1 MATRDVSSYA
11 FVSPESFPVESTRV
25 LISGQHSVNCRSLSD
40 TAWSCAVVVAQC
52 SVYCAGIVQ
61 HIRCLLFSSFLV
73 TVHLVHET
81 VCS

>member
-1 MATRDVSSYA
+1 MLFLVSSM
-11 FVSPESFPVESTRV
+11 
-25 LISGQHSVNCRSLSD
+25 NCVILSD
-40 TAWSCAVVVAQC
+40 TAWDCAVVVAQC

-61 HIRCLLFSSFLV
+61 HIRCLLFSSFPM